1 MNIAAMWLGL
11 PKWIRD
17 AIMIFGAVLAVIF
30 LGKQYVKGK
39 QDEAVRRNNDKRD
52 REAAEAELEVI
63 TNITENTN
71 AAIRQADAVRSLP
84 AARELP
90 DGTSALPEYHYRD
103 EGRGVEGG
111 AVRDR
116 QRDPGIS

>member
-11 PKWIRD
+11 PKWVRD

-39 QDEAVRRNNDKRD
+39 QDEAVAANNAKRD
-52 REAAEAELEVI
+52 KEAAEAEAQVI

-71 AAIRQADAVRSLP
+71 AAIREADAVRERTS
-84 AARELP
+84 AHVMP
-90 DGTSALPEYHYRD
+90 DGTTTLEGYNYRD
-103 EGRGVEGG
+103 
-111 AVRDR
+111 
-116 QRDPGIS
+116 

>member
-11 PKWIRD
+11 PKWVRD

-39 QDEAVRRNNDKRD
+39 QDEAVAANNAKRD
-52 REAAEAELEVI
+52 KEAAQAEAQVI

-71 AAIRQADAVRSLP
+71 AAIREADAVRERTS
-84 AARELP
+84 AHVLP
-90 DGTSALPEYHYRD
+90 DGTTTLEGYNYRD
-103 EGRGVEGG
+103 
-111 AVRDR
+111 
-116 QRDPGIS
+116 